1 MLSDRAVQMKYRDTT
16 PHQQVSPHI
25 RRATWCNFALSPEVQ
40 CLAALRFYAVGS
52 FLDVVGD
59 STSLSK
65 NNFTSHPKRESVYE
79 RSNKRLSVLSLTAQN
94 NEIAT
99 KVAKLDHDYATPP
112 PPGVR
117 DEAVGY
123 IQDLEAKLKE
133 VTLPSPALFSRY
145 CASNDQLRFCTKFQS
160 ERVFKIFWESIAPSA
175 SRLAYWSKAK
185 RIGQSDITPSPSRRM
200 PLIDEFLM
208 YSMRVAVGMKEQ
220 LIADMFEVSVATV
233 SRVTITWAN
242 YLFLMLGS
250 LPLWVRMD
258 KVKSVM
264 PAKFKMHCPNVRVIL
279 DCTGIAVATASS
291 LTLQSEM
298 FSHYK
303 NRTTLK
309 GLIGVAPNG
318 LVTFVSPLYTG
329 SISDKEI
336 TKISGILPLLEPGNE
351 VMADKGFLIE
361 DLLSNVGAKL
371 IIPPFKRSAQF
382 TREETEKTQ
391 AIARLRIVVEGV
403 IGRVKSNHIWD
414 SPAPLTLMG
423 TVNQIWHNCCVMV
436 NFQGPLSYE
445 E

>member
-1 MLSDRAVQMKYRDTT
+1 
-16 PHQQVSPHI
+16 
-25 RRATWCNFALSPEVQ
+25 
-40 CLAALRFYAVGS
+40 
-52 FLDVVGD
+52 
-59 STSLSK
+59 
-65 NNFTSHPKRESVYE
+65 
-79 RSNKRLSVLSLTAQN
+79 
-94 NEIAT
+94 
-99 KVAKLDHDYATPP
+99 
-112 PPGVR
+112 
-117 DEAVGY
+117 
-123 IQDLEAKLKE
+123 
-133 VTLPSPALFSRY
+133 
-145 CASNDQLRFCTKFQS
+145 
-160 ERVFKIFWESIAPSA
+160 
-175 SRLAYWSKAK
+175 
-185 RIGQSDITPSPSRRM
+185 M

-242 YLFLMLGS
+242 CLFLMLGS
-250 LPLWVRMD
+250 LSLWVRMD

-264 PAKFKMHCPNVRVIL
+264 PAKFKMHCPNVCVIL
-279 DCTGIAVATASS
+279 DCTVIAVATASS

-298 FSHYK
+298 FFHYK
-303 NRTTLK
+303 IRTTLK

-318 LVTFVSPLYTG
+318 LVTFFLLLYTG

-391 AIARLRIVVEGV
+391 AIARLRIVVEWV

-414 SPAPLTLMG
+414 SSAPLTLMG
-423 TVNQIWHNCCVMV
+423 TVNQIWHNCCVIV

>member
-1 MLSDRAVQMKYRDTT
+1 M
-16 PHQQVSPHI
+16 
-25 RRATWCNFALSPEVQ
+25 
-40 CLAALRFYAVGS
+40 
-52 FLDVVGD
+52 
-59 STSLSK
+59 
-65 NNFTSHPKRESVYE
+65 
-79 RSNKRLSVLSLTAQN
+79 
-94 NEIAT
+94 
-99 KVAKLDHDYATPP
+99 
-112 PPGVR
+112 
-117 DEAVGY
+117 GY
-123 IQDLEAKLKE
+123 IQDLKATLKK
-133 VTLPSPALFSRY
+133 VALPSLTFFSRY
-145 CASNDQLRFCTKFQS
+145 CASDDQIRFYTKFPS

-185 RIGQSDITPSPSRRM
+185 RIGESDMGPSPSRRM
-200 PLIDEFLM
+200 ALIDEFLI

-250 LPLWVRMD
+250 LPLWVRME

-264 PAKFKMHCPNVRVIL
+264 PAKFKLHCPNVRVIL
-279 DCTGIAVATASS
+279 DCTEVAVATASS

-318 LVTFVSPLYTG
+318 LVMFVSPLYTG

-361 DLLSNVGAKL
+361 DLLSDVGAKL
-371 IIPPFKRSAQF
+371 IIPPFKHSAQF

-391 AIARLRIVVEGV
+391 AIARLRIVVERV
-403 IGRVKSNHIWD
+403 IARVKSHHIWD
-414 SPAPLTLMG
+414 SPVPLTLMG

-436 NFQGPLSYE
+436 NFQGPLSCE